1 MGWFT
6 DLFISEETK
15 RNRKEINELKKRNDK
30 LEKEVLRLIE
40 ESNRILELDK
50 LEEEES

>member
-6 DLFISEETK
+6 DLLISKETK
-15 RNRKEINELKKRNDK
+15 KNRKEINELKKRNDK

-40 ESNRILELDK
+40 ESNRILELDE